1 VYFKYTISF
10 LNRSPQSNNQLAVS
24 VVVSRVGVVIAAT
37 DSILTASS
45 GNEKKD
51 IPVMVTSTTLES
63 DYGIYYDKTK

>member
-1 VYFKYTISF
+1 M
-10 LNRSPQSNNQLAVS
+10 
-24 VVVSRVGVVIAAT
+24 VSRVGVVIAAT
-37 DSILTASS
+37 KSILTASS